1 MPIHLKTKTE
11 AKTWWQKGCGRRW
24 AMNGVNHK
32 LWGERGSHLS
42 YRNSSIRQSK
52 SIIQTICM
60 QGIQNQKWL
69 FERILYSIRNSIRK
83 RQRKLIYLISHWK
96 SSLKQG
102 NKTDQIRVTSGPYG
116 VVIVWLCAENKTN
129 ISSAFDVSLV
139 GGGFANS
146 RAEATPKNYMFWM
159 KDWLLL

>member
-83 RQRKLIYLISHWK
+83 RQRKLIYQISHWK
-96 SSLKQG
+96 KFFVKQG
-102 NKTDQIRVTSGPYG
+102 IKSEWPLAHM
-116 VVIVWLCAENKTN
+116 VWLLFDSGMLLDRFSSIYLSWTQLTRLTNWLTTFVCA
-129 ISSAFDVSLV
+129 
-139 GGGFANS
+139 
-146 RAEATPKNYMFWM
+146 
-159 KDWLLL
+159 

>member
-32 LWGERGSHLS
+32 GKRGSHLS
-42 YRNSSIRQSK
+42 NRNSSIRQSK

-96 SSLKQG
+96 KFFKARKQ
-102 NKTDQIRVTSGPYG
+102 NRSNQSDLWPIYG
-116 VVIVWLCAENKTN
+116 VVIVWFRYGYLL
-129 ISSAFDVSLV
+129 AFLRFTKSWTHLTR
-139 GGGFANS
+139 S
-146 RAEATPKNYMFWM
+146 E
-159 KDWLLL
+159 LLSTIE